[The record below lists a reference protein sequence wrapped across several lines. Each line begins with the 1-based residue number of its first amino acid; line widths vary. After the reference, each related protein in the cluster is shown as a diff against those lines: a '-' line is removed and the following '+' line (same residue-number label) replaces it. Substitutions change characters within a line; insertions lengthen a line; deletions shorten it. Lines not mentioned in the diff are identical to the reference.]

1 MTPCPYCGTPLV
13 VRDDGDEPVESESG
27 KFHYIATCREYVA
40 AALRATRQEVER
52 LALECAHGDAIGFE
66 MSAELEHFR
75 RLLGHL
81 SGDEQQEWDKGYE
94 QAVREV
100 MSEIREHDFNLYQEL
115 RARFA
120 GWRKATQRMT
130 EMKVIT

>member
-1 MTPCPYCGTPLV
+1 M
-13 VRDDGDEPVESESG
+13 
-27 KFHYIATCREYVA
+27 
-40 AALRATRQEVER
+40 ER

-100 MSEIREHDFNLYQEL
+100 MRIFASTTSTCTRNCVLASPAGVRRPNDYRDEGDHVTLSLLAVIGVAKQLAENSHFCARRERR
-115 RARFA
+115 RA
-120 GWRKATQRMT
+120 WQQPT
-130 EMKVIT
+130 